1 MYADEDLR
9 IHEFGLSFSD
19 EKPFS
24 CDYCQTP
31 FRRKDNLNRHIRHHH
46 TEDFGCETRETLVVE
61 ANSRSCSKS
70 NQQRPRQ
77 KQPRKIQPKSPGKV
91 TAMFPSSHIDQI
103 NSRLDSMGNITPVI
117 RTTSEVSNAVP
128 VINGPINNFRRLED
142 RTDKKMFT
150 YTEPI
155 PIAEAVVINC
165 RIEEKLYPQSASSH
179 NYFVRSC
186 LKDRNSRVNSY
197 PNNKLA
203 PQENS
208 TAIMSSQIEQP
219 LLPRAIGERKDPA
232 VNVYEEKIVRY
243 NEEQKSNQDD
253 NETVRKDE
261 KTREE
266 RENCNAY
273 RENDVVSL
281 RESNCVSTI
290 KKHTMQQLAEEQL
303 NEKSTSNGNDS
314 ELTILSKD
322 FQDSCKRKQSDIHWR
337 RRIAETLKPC

>member
-1 MYADEDLR
+1 
-9 IHEFGLSFSD
+9 
-19 EKPFS
+19 
-24 CDYCQTP
+24 
-31 FRRKDNLNRHIRHHH
+31 
-46 TEDFGCETRETLVVE
+46 
-61 ANSRSCSKS
+61 
-70 NQQRPRQ
+70 
-77 KQPRKIQPKSPGKV
+77 
-91 TAMFPSSHIDQI
+91 
-103 NSRLDSMGNITPVI
+103 MGNITPVI

-165 RIEEKLYPQSASSH
+165 RIEEKLYPQSANSH

-208 TAIMSSQIEQP
+208 TAVASSRIEPP
-219 LLPRAIGERKDPA
+219 LLSRAIGEQKDST

-243 NEEQKSNQDD
+243 NEEKSNQDED
-253 NETVRKDE
+253 ETARKDE
-261 KTREE
+261 KTRKGG
-266 RENCNAY
+266 ENCNAY

-290 KKHTMQQLAEEQL
+290 KKHTTQQLAEGQL

-314 ELTILSKD
+314 E
-322 FQDSCKRKQSDIHWR
+322 QRYC
-337 RRIAETLKPC
+337 RRILRTAKGSKMICIEDAELQKR

>member
-1 MYADEDLR
+1 
-9 IHEFGLSFSD
+9 
-19 EKPFS
+19 
-24 CDYCQTP
+24 
-31 FRRKDNLNRHIRHHH
+31 
-46 TEDFGCETRETLVVE
+46 
-61 ANSRSCSKS
+61 
-70 NQQRPRQ
+70 
-77 KQPRKIQPKSPGKV
+77 
-91 TAMFPSSHIDQI
+91 
-103 NSRLDSMGNITPVI
+103 MGNITPVI

-208 TAIMSSQIEQP
+208 TAVTSSQIEQP

-232 VNVYEEKIVRY
+232 ANVYEEKIVRY
-243 NEEQKSNQDD
+243 NEEQKSNQDED
-253 NETVRKDE
+253 ETVRKDE
-261 KTREE
+261 KTCEG
-266 RENCNAY
+266 RENSY
-273 RENDVVSL
+273 RENDIVSL

-290 KKHTMQQLAEEQL
+290 KKHTTQQLAEEQL
-303 NEKSTSNGNDS
+303 NEKSTSNDS
-314 ELTILSKD
+314 EATILPKD
-322 FQDSCKRKQSDIHWR
+322 FQDSCKRKQSDMHWR
-337 RRIAETLKPC
+337 RRIAETLKPCWFALWVRKLKLK